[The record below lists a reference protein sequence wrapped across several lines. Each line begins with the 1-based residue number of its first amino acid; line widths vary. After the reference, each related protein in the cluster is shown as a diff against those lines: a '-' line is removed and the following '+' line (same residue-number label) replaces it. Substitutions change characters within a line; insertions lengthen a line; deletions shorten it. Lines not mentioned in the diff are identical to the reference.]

1 MELGIRL
8 KQARLEAG
16 LSQRQLCGD
25 VITRNMLSQIE
36 NGTARPSMETLRY
49 LAGALGKSIGYFL
62 EEEAVTSPNQQLME
76 QLRTAYEQHSWAEVL
91 SLLQGY
97 HAPDPVFDRERYL
110 LGSLS
115 RLALAEIA
123 LQEEKTGYAEVL
135 LTQAGDEGKQTPY
148 YTAQLEHHRLCL
160 LYMARP
166 DRAQELCKLLP
177 PYSAQT
183 LLLAAAHPDRAELI
197 LDADPQDSPQW
208 HQLRGDVYFRQK
220 RYSKAREHYEK
231 ASHSKQLLQ
240 KLEQCCREQEDYK
253 AAYEYACKL
262 REWNG

>member
-1 MELGIRL
+1 MELGARL

-36 NGTARPSMETLRY
+36 NGTARPSMDTLRY
-49 LAGALGKSIGYFL
+49 LAGMLGKAVGYFL
-62 EEEAVTSPNQQLME
+62 EEDAVTSPNQQLMDR
-76 QLRTAYEQHSWAEVL
+76 LRLAYEQQQWSEVL
-91 SLLQGY
+91 SLLQLY
-97 HAPDPVFDRERYL
+97 SAPDPVFDRERYL
-110 LGSLS
+110 LGALS
-115 RLALAEIA
+115 RLAMAEIA
-123 LQEEKTGYAEVL
+123 LQEDKSGYAEVL

-148 YTAQLEHHRLCL
+148 YTVELERRRLCL

-166 DRAQELCKLLP
+166 DRAKELCKLLP
-177 PYSAQT
+177 ADPERT
-183 LLLAAAHPDRAELI
+183 LLLAAADPERAELI
-197 LDADPQDSPQW
+197 LDADPQDSPRW

-220 RYSKAREHYEK
+220 RYTKAREHYEK
-231 ASHSKQLLQ
+231 APPSKQLLQ

-262 REWNG
+262 REEY